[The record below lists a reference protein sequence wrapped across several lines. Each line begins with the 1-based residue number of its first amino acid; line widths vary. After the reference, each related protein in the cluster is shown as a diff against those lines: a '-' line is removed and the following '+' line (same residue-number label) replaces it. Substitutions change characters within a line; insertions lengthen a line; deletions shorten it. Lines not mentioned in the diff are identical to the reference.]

1 MVVFDS
7 FNDLIDAICGLG
19 RIGIVI
25 IVGIIIFGALGVA
38 ASNT

>member
-7 FNDLIDAICGLG
+7 FNDLIDAICGMGKTGL
-19 RIGIVI
+19 VI
-25 IVGIIIFGALGVA
+25 IVGIIIFGALGIV